1 MMKTMAGQWS
11 SSSSSSQRCW
21 WKWLMYLSIL
31 LAILAECE
39 GQQQQEQLQRRQQ
52 RQPQQ
57 QQRQRPTREGTRR
70 QRRHRTDKAKLIQHY
85 LKKNGRLEGM
95 VRIVDGLRE
104 NEGNVEIYHSG
115 KWGSIC
121 DDEWD
126 IRDATVVCRELGYSD
141 VVQETHNSMYG
152 PARYPFWMDN
162 LYCVGGENNLTDCRF
177 DGWGISDCEES
188 EAAGVIC
195 KPGPLSRL
203 TAQTTTTTTTT
214 TTSTTMSPLT
224 TTTTRAIRTTLS
236 VGQTAKPENSSAIPA
251 DASSAATKRVQ
262 QDMAPAMR
270 IKDIIGSKGKIR
282 LRGGRSKEEGRVEVK
297 IGNNANDW
305 GLICGDG
312 WSLFEAGVVCRE
324 LKLGYAQNALQ
335 TDFFG
340 GNRSSLALSG
350 VKCHGSEKSL
360 MDCLHDRFGA
370 VSCPGNANNIATV
383 VCASEMADLV
393 PDHQEMMRT
402 AHLEDRQLFFLQCAM
417 EENCLAAS
425 AYQVQKDDPYGWHLE
440 TRRLLRFT
448 ARIANMGTADF
459 KPFIPKHMWEW
470 HACHMHYHSMEVFAH
485 FDIINSLGV
494 KVAEGHKASFCLE
507 DNQCTHNTEPVYKC
521 ANYGD
526 QGISVNC
533 TDTYHHNID
542 CQWIDITDIDPG
554 IYTFKVVIN
563 PDFKVAEMSFDNN
576 AVVCT
581 LYYGQQYATL
591 FNCSLQRP

>member
-1 MMKTMAGQWS
+1 MMKATAGQMG
-11 SSSSSSQRCW
+11 
-21 WKWLMYLSIL
+21 WKWLVYLTIL
-31 LAILAECE
+31 LAILAACE
-39 GQQQQEQLQRRQQ
+39 GQQQQQRIQPRQQ
-52 RQPQQ
+52 S
-57 QQRQRPTREGTRR
+57 QRQRPVRDGIRR

-95 VRIVDGLRE
+95 VRIVDGVLE

-126 IRDATVVCRELGYSD
+126 IREATVVCRELGYSD

-203 TAQTTTTTTTT
+203 SATTTTTTTT
-214 TTSTTMSPLT
+214 MKPLT
-224 TTTTRAIRTTLS
+224 TTTATTTTTTLS
-236 VGQTAKPENSSAIPA
+236 SSRAANSSAVIGPST
-251 DASSAATKRVQ
+251 DTTTVTKRIQ

-270 IKDIIGSKGKIR
+270 IKDVLGSKGKIR

-360 MDCLHDRFGA
+360 MDCLHDRIGS
-370 VSCPGNANNIATV
+370 VTCPGNANNIASV

-393 PDHQEMMRT
+393 PDHHEMMRT

-425 AYQVQKDDPYGWHLE
+425 AYQIQKDDPYGWHLE

-485 FDIINSLGV
+485 FDIINSYGV

-563 PDFKVAEMSFDNN
+563 PEFKVAEMSFDNN